1 MSPVTWLDLSSSQ
14 APCHQWRS
22 STARADTGAG
32 HTKSPLSGKTPAI
45 GFSVILTQ
53 CWAAATWRSLG
64 LRTDWLVNYCL
75 LEITRKEEQR
85 PPASSENRG
94 HTFTFRNQPMSESWW
109 SHQHL
114 ASSGSAVVTI
124 LSNVNLIE
132 TTRVSPTTLH
142 SCCLHRDHYCKI
154 EFLST
159 R

>member
-22 STARADTGAG
+22 STAR
-32 HTKSPLSGKTPAI
+32 SQVTP
-45 GFSVILTQ
+45 SH
-53 CWAAATWRSLG
+53 RSLAKLRPLGFQWSSPNAGRQQLGGASVFG
-64 LRTDWLVNYCL
+64 LIDWLIIVCSKSREKRSRDL
-75 LEITRKEEQR
+75 LRALKTGDTHLHLEI
-85 PPASSENRG
+85 
-94 HTFTFRNQPMSESWW
+94 NQCP
-109 SHQHL
+109 SHDE
-114 ASSGSAVVTI
+114 ATSTWPAVVTI